1 MAKIESKNK
10 QNPKLQQSELKDGRA
25 SLYLEFYLGRSE
37 TPVLDE
43 DGNQL
48 LYTSGAMA
56 GKPKY
61 RIKHIRKRE
70 NLNLYVWLYPRNQQ
84 ERLQNRNTLALA
96 EKIRFEREQEFLENR
111 EGYQR
116 EKHINGNKK
125 KGRISLS
132 ARYLPGIP
140 KGAVRSRW
148 SVDVIIVT
156 KVIAMAKVNERKRSS
171 RICFGIPFSPKSH
184 CRNRS
189 HCRDRSLFFSLP

>member
-10 QNPKLQQSELKDGRA
+10 QNPKLLQQSELKDGHA

-70 NLNLYVWLYPRNQQ
+70 NLNLYVWLYRGHPLWKLHNGLSKAVYCDCNVSYPLMKSNI
-84 ERLQNRNTLALA
+84 ESSYNHLFSIDDVNTMS
-96 EKIRFEREQEFLENR
+96 E
-111 EGYQR
+111 
-116 EKHINGNKK
+116 
-125 KGRISLS
+125 
-132 ARYLPGIP
+132 
-140 KGAVRSRW
+140 V
-148 SVDVIIVT
+148 
-156 KVIAMAKVNERKRSS
+156 
-171 RICFGIPFSPKSH
+171 
-184 CRNRS
+184 
-189 HCRDRSLFFSLP
+189 

>member
-70 NLNLYVWLYPRNQQ
+70 NLNLYIWLHPRNTQ
-84 ERLQNRNTLALA
+84 ERVQNRNTLALA
-96 EKIRFEREQEFLENR
+96 EKIRFEREQEFLEDR
-111 EGYQR
+111 EGYRLKKERQR
-116 EKHINGNKK
+116 ETV
-125 KGRISLS
+125 RISRLS
-132 ARYLPGIP
+132 PTSWGIQ
-140 KGAVRSRW
+140 A
-148 SVDVIIVT
+148 
-156 KVIAMAKVNERKRSS
+156 
-171 RICFGIPFSPKSH
+171 
-184 CRNRS
+184 
-189 HCRDRSLFFSLP
+189 